1 MFDKKEKKEFQ
12 ETRMELSKFICNRD
26 NYIPIVLLKWAT
38 RGMLNI
44 TVSGES
50 GAGAGCVLSAMLD
63 GFKTAMLDGFR
74 TVMIGKSDAAA
85 SITINLASRNL
96 ITSTELYPSEL
107 EVLQKTDI
115 IIHMDRYI
123 DVNHSS
129 SIGVPAVL
137 RYADIAEVQHESSS
151 DGKNVIIN
159 PEYYLCHCYYDKK
172 YDLKTNSYNDK
183 YVLDNIFSE
192 KMLDKIR
199 KNCSERDKEE
209 LDLDMEK
216 LLQIQKGKEVVGAEV
231 WKENILK
238 YFPW

>member
-12 ETRMELSKFICNRD
+12 ETRMELSKLICSRD

-50 GAGAGCVLSAMLD
+50 GAGAGCVLSAITD
-63 GFKTAMLDGFR
+63 RIK
-74 TVMIGKSDAAA
+74 TVMIRKSDAAA
-85 SITINLASRNL
+85 SMTINLASRNL
-96 ITSTELYPSEL
+96 TTSTELNPSEL

-123 DVNHSS
+123 DVNHSV
-129 SIGVPAVL
+129 SIGVPVIL
-137 RYADIAEVQHESSS
+137 RYADIAEVSHESSA
-151 DGKNVIIN
+151 DGKNN

-199 KNCSERDKEE
+199 KNCSEKDKEE

>member
-1 MFDKKEKKEFQ
+1 MNNKKENKEFQ
-12 ETRMELSKFICNRD
+12 ETRMELSKLICSRD

-50 GAGAGCVLSAMLD
+50 GAGAGCVLSAITD
-63 GFKTAMLDGFR
+63 RIK
-74 TVMIGKSDAAA
+74 TVMIRKSDTAA
-85 SITINLASRNL
+85 SMTINLASRNL
-96 ITSTELYPSEL
+96 TTSTELNPSEL

-123 DVNHSS
+123 DVYHSAF
-129 SIGVPAVL
+129 IGVPAIL
-137 RYADIAEVQHESSS
+137 RYADIAEVSHESST
-151 DGKNVIIN
+151 DGKNLIIN
-159 PEYYLCHCYYDKK
+159 PEYHLCHCYYDKK

-183 YVLDNIFSE
+183 YVLDNIFSK

-216 LLQIQKGKEVVGAEV
+216 LLQIQKGKEVVGAEA
-231 WKENILK
+231 WKENILR

>member
-1 MFDKKEKKEFQ
+1 MNNKKENKEFQ
-12 ETRMELSKFICNRD
+12 ETRMELSKLICSRD

-50 GAGAGCVLSAMLD
+50 GAGAGCVLSAITD
-63 GFKTAMLDGFR
+63 RIK
-74 TVMIGKSDAAA
+74 TVMIRKSDAAA
-85 SITINLASRNL
+85 SMTINLASRNL
-96 ITSTELYPSEL
+96 TTSTELNPSEL

-123 DVNHSS
+123 DVYHSAF
-129 SIGVPAVL
+129 IGVPAIL
-137 RYADIAEVQHESSS
+137 RYADISEVSHESST
-151 DGKNVIIN
+151 DGKNLIIN
-159 PEYYLCHCYYDKK
+159 PEYHLCHCYYDKE

-183 YVLDNIFSE
+183 YVLDNNITK

-199 KNCSERDKEE
+199 KNCSEKDKEE

-216 LLQIQKGKEVVGAEV
+216 LLQIQKG
-231 WKENILK
+231 
-238 YFPW
+238 

>member
-1 MFDKKEKKEFQ
+1 MNNKKENKEFQ
-12 ETRMELSKFICNRD
+12 ETRMELSKLICSRD

-50 GAGAGCVLSAMLD
+50 GAGAGCVLSAITD
-63 GFKTAMLDGFR
+63 GIK
-74 TVMIGKSDAAA
+74 TVMIRKSDAAA
-85 SITINLASRNL
+85 SMTINLASRNL
-96 ITSTELYPSEL
+96 TTSTELNPSEL

-123 DVNHSS
+123 DVYHSAF
-129 SIGVPAVL
+129 IGVPAIL
-137 RYADIAEVQHESSS
+137 RYADIAEVSHESST
-151 DGKNVIIN
+151 DGKNLIIN
-159 PEYYLCHCYYDKK
+159 PEYHLCHCYYDKE

-183 YVLDNIFSE
+183 YVLDNNFSK

-199 KNCSERDKEE
+199 KNCSEKDKEE

-216 LLQIQKGKEVVGAEV
+216 LLQIQKGKEVVGAEA
-231 WKENILK
+231 WKENILR

>member
-12 ETRMELSKFICNRD
+12 ETRMELSKFICSRD

-50 GAGAGCVLSAMLD
+50 GAGAGCVLSAITD
-63 GFKTAMLDGFR
+63 RIK
-74 TVMIGKSDAAA
+74 TVMIRKSDAAA
-85 SITINLASRNL
+85 SMTINLASRNL
-96 ITSTELYPSEL
+96 TTSTELNPSEL

-123 DVNHSS
+123 DVYHSAF
-129 SIGVPAVL
+129 IGVPAIL
-137 RYADIAEVQHESSS
+137 RYADIAEVSHESST
-151 DGKNVIIN
+151 DGKNLIIN
-159 PEYYLCHCYYDKK
+159 PEYHLCHCYYDKE

-183 YVLDNIFSE
+183 YVLDNNFSK

-199 KNCSERDKEE
+199 KNCSEKDKEE

-216 LLQIQKGKEVVGAEV
+216 LLLIQKGKEVVGAEA

>member
-26 NYIPIVLLKWAT
+26 NYIPIVLIKWAT

-44 TVSGES
+44 TVSGKS
-50 GAGAGCVLSAMLD
+50 GAGAGAVLSAITD
-63 GFKTAMLDGFR
+63 GIK
-74 TVMIGKSDAAA
+74 TVMIRKYDAAA
-85 SITINLASRNL
+85 SMTINRAIRNL
-96 ITSTELYPSEL
+96 TTSTELNPSEL

-115 IIHMDRYI
+115 IIHMDMYT
-123 DVNHSS
+123 DVYHSAF
-129 SIGVPAVL
+129 IGGVPAIL
-137 RYADIAEVQHESSS
+137 RYADIAEVSHESST
-151 DGKNVIIN
+151 DEKNVIIN

>member
-1 MFDKKEKKEFQ
+1 MNNKKENKEFQ
-12 ETRMELSKFICNRD
+12 ETRMELSKLIGSRD

-50 GAGAGCVLSAMLD
+50 GAGAGCVLSAITD
-63 GFKTAMLDGFR
+63 RIK
-74 TVMIGKSDAAA
+74 TVMIRKSDAAA
-85 SITINLASRNL
+85 SMTINLASRNL
-96 ITSTELYPSEL
+96 TTSTELNPSEL

-123 DVNHSS
+123 DVYHSAF
-129 SIGVPAVL
+129 IGVPAIL
-137 RYADIAEVQHESSS
+137 RYADIAEVSHESST
-151 DGKNVIIN
+151 DGKNLIIN
-159 PEYYLCHCYYDKK
+159 PEYHLCHCYYDKD
-172 YDLKTNSYNDK
+172 YDLKTNSYKDK
-183 YVLDNIFSE
+183 YVLDNNFSK

-199 KNCSERDKEE
+199 KNCSEKDKEE

-216 LLQIQKGKEVVGAEV
+216 LLQIQKGKEVVGAEA
-231 WKENILK
+231 WKENILR

>member
-1 MFDKKEKKEFQ
+1 MNNKKENKEFQ
-12 ETRMELSKFICNRD
+12 ETRIELSKFICNRD
-26 NYIPIVLLKWAT
+26 NYIPIVLIKWAT

-44 TVSGES
+44 TVSGKS
-50 GAGAGCVLSAMLD
+50 GAGAGLVLSAITD
-63 GFKTAMLDGFR
+63 GIK
-74 TVMIGKSDAAA
+74 TVMIRKHDAAA
-85 SITINLASRNL
+85 SMTINLASKNL
-96 ITSTELYPSEL
+96 TTSTELNPSEL

-123 DVNHSS
+123 DVNHSV
-129 SIGVPAVL
+129 SIGVPAIL
-137 RYADIAEVQHESSS
+137 RYADIAEVSHESST
-151 DGKNVIIN
+151 DGKNLIIN
-159 PEYYLCHCYYDKK
+159 PEYHLCHCYYDKE

-216 LLQIQKGKEVVGAEV
+216 LLQIQKSKEVVGAEA
-231 WKENILK
+231 WKENILR

>member
-26 NYIPIVLLKWAT
+26 NYIPIVLIKWAT

-44 TVSGES
+44 TVSGKS
-50 GAGAGCVLSAMLD
+50 GAGAECVLSAITD
-63 GFKTAMLDGFR
+63 GIK
-74 TVMIGKSDAAA
+74 TVMIRKHDAAA
-85 SITINLASRNL
+85 SMTINRASRNL
-96 ITSTELYPSEL
+96 TTSTELNPSEL

-123 DVNHSS
+123 DVYHSAF
-129 SIGVPAVL
+129 IGVPAIL
-137 RYADIAEVQHESSS
+137 RYADIAEVSHESST
-151 DGKNVIIN
+151 DGKNLIIN
-159 PEYYLCHCYYDKK
+159 PEYHLCHCYYDKE

-183 YVLDNIFSE
+183 YVLDNIFSK

-199 KNCSERDKEE
+199 KNCSEKDKEE

-216 LLQIQKGKEVVGAEV
+216 LLQIQKGKEIAEAEV
-231 WKENILK
+231 WKENILR

>member
-1 MFDKKEKKEFQ
+1 MNNKKENKEFQ
-12 ETRMELSKFICNRD
+12 ETRMELSKLICSRD

-50 GAGAGCVLSAMLD
+50 GAGAGCVLSAITD
-63 GFKTAMLDGFR
+63 RIK
-74 TVMIGKSDAAA
+74 TVMIRKSDTAA
-85 SITINLASRNL
+85 SMTINLASRNL
-96 ITSTELYPSEL
+96 TTSTELNPSEL

-123 DVNHSS
+123 DVYHSAF
-129 SIGVPAVL
+129 IGVPAIL
-137 RYADIAEVQHESSS
+137 RYADIAEVSHESST
-151 DGKNVIIN
+151 DGKNLIIN
-159 PEYYLCHCYYDKK
+159 PEYHLCHCYYDKE

-183 YVLDNIFSE
+183 YVLDNNFSK

-199 KNCSERDKEE
+199 KNCSEKDKEE

>member
-1 MFDKKEKKEFQ
+1 MNNKKENKEFQ
-12 ETRMELSKFICNRD
+12 ETRMELSKLICSRD

-50 GAGAGCVLSAMLD
+50 GAGAGCVLSAITD
-63 GFKTAMLDGFR
+63 RIK
-74 TVMIGKSDAAA
+74 TVMIRKSDAAA
-85 SITINLASRNL
+85 SMTINLASRNL
-96 ITSTELYPSEL
+96 TTSTELNPSEL

-123 DVNHSS
+123 DVYHSAF
-129 SIGVPAVL
+129 IGVPAIL
-137 RYADIAEVQHESSS
+137 RYADISEVSHESST
-151 DGKNVIIN
+151 DGKNLIIN
-159 PEYYLCHCYYDKK
+159 PEYHLCHCYYDKE

-183 YVLDNIFSE
+183 YVLDNNFSK

-199 KNCSERDKEE
+199 KNCSEKDKEE

-216 LLQIQKGKEVVGAEV
+216 LLQIQKGKEVVGAEA
-231 WKENILK
+231 WKENILR

>member
-1 MFDKKEKKEFQ
+1 MNNKKENKEFQ
-12 ETRMELSKFICNRD
+12 ETRMELSKLICSRD

-50 GAGAGCVLSAMLD
+50 GAGAGCVLSAITD
-63 GFKTAMLDGFR
+63 RIK
-74 TVMIGKSDAAA
+74 TVMIRKSDAAA
-85 SITINLASRNL
+85 SMTINLASRNL
-96 ITSTELYPSEL
+96 TTSTELNPSEL

-123 DVNHSS
+123 DVYHSAF
-129 SIGVPAVL
+129 IGVPAIL
-137 RYADIAEVQHESSS
+137 RYADIAEVSHESST
-151 DGKNVIIN
+151 DGKNLIIN
-159 PEYYLCHCYYDKK
+159 PEYHLCHCYYDKE

-183 YVLDNIFSE
+183 YVLDNNFSK

-199 KNCSERDKEE
+199 KNCSEKDKEE

>member
-26 NYIPIVLLKWAT
+26 NYIPIVLIKWAT

-44 TVSGES
+44 TVSGKS
-50 GAGAGCVLSAMLD
+50 GAGAECVLSAITD
-63 GFKTAMLDGFR
+63 GIK
-74 TVMIGKSDAAA
+74 TVMIRKSDAAA
-85 SITINLASRNL
+85 SMTINLASRNL
-96 ITSTELYPSEL
+96 TTSTELNPSEL

-123 DVNHSS
+123 DVYHSAF
-129 SIGVPAVL
+129 IGVPAIL
-137 RYADIAEVQHESSS
+137 RYADIAEVSHESST
-151 DGKNVIIN
+151 DGKNLIIN
-159 PEYYLCHCYYDKK
+159 PEYHLCHCYYDKE

-183 YVLDNIFSE
+183 YVLDNNFSK

-199 KNCSERDKEE
+199 KNCSEKDKEE

>member
-26 NYIPIVLLKWAT
+26 NYIPIVLIKWAT

-44 TVSGES
+44 TVSGKS
-50 GAGAGCVLSAMLD
+50 GAGAECVLSAITD
-63 GFKTAMLDGFR
+63 GIK
-74 TVMIGKSDAAA
+74 TVMIRKSDAAA

-137 RYADIAEVQHESSS
+137 RYVDIAEVQHESSS
-151 DGKNVIIN
+151 DGKNLIIN
-159 PEYYLCHCYYDKK
+159 PEYYLCHCDYDKE

-199 KNCSERDKEE
+199 KNCSEKDKEE

>member
-1 MFDKKEKKEFQ
+1 MNNKKENKEFQ
-12 ETRMELSKFICNRD
+12 ETRMELSKLICSRD

-50 GAGAGCVLSAMLD
+50 GAGAGCVLSAITD
-63 GFKTAMLDGFR
+63 RIK
-74 TVMIGKSDAAA
+74 TVMIRKSDAAA
-85 SITINLASRNL
+85 SMTINLASRNL
-96 ITSTELYPSEL
+96 TTSTELNPSEL

-123 DVNHSS
+123 DVYHSAF
-129 SIGVPAVL
+129 IGVPAIL
-137 RYADIAEVQHESSS
+137 RYADIAEVSHESST
-151 DGKNVIIN
+151 DGKNLIIN
-159 PEYYLCHCYYDKK
+159 PEYHLCHCYYDKE

-183 YVLDNIFSE
+183 YVLDNNFSK

-199 KNCSERDKEE
+199 KNCSEKDKEE

-216 LLQIQKGKEVVGAEV
+216 LLQIQKGKEVVGAEA
-231 WKENILK
+231 WKENILR

>member
-26 NYIPIVLLKWAT
+26 NYIPIVLIKWAT

-44 TVSGES
+44 TVSGKS
-50 GAGAGCVLSAMLD
+50 GAGAECVLSAITD
-63 GFKTAMLDGFR
+63 GIK
-74 TVMIGKSDAAA
+74 TVMIRKYDAAA
-85 SITINLASRNL
+85 SMTINRASRNL
-96 ITSTELYPSEL
+96 TTSTELNPSEL

-123 DVNHSS
+123 DAYHSAF
-129 SIGVPAVL
+129 IGVPAIL
-137 RYADIAEVQHESSS
+137 RYADIAEVSHESST

-159 PEYYLCHCYYDKK
+159 PEYYLCHCYYDKE

-216 LLQIQKGKEVVGAEV
+216 LLQIQKGKEVAEAEV
-231 WKENILK
+231 WKENILR

>member
-1 MFDKKEKKEFQ
+1 M
-12 ETRMELSKFICNRD
+12 
-26 NYIPIVLLKWAT
+26 
-38 RGMLNI
+38 
-44 TVSGES
+44 
-50 GAGAGCVLSAMLD
+50 
-63 GFKTAMLDGFR
+63 
-74 TVMIGKSDAAA
+74 
-85 SITINLASRNL
+85 
-96 ITSTELYPSEL
+96 
-107 EVLQKTDI
+107 
-115 IIHMDRYI
+115 
-123 DVNHSS
+123 
-129 SIGVPAVL
+129 
-137 RYADIAEVQHESSS
+137 
-151 DGKNVIIN
+151 
-159 PEYYLCHCYYDKK
+159 CHCYYDKK

>member
-1 MFDKKEKKEFQ
+1 MNNKKENKEFQ
-12 ETRMELSKFICNRD
+12 ETRMELSKFICSRD
-26 NYIPIVLLKWAT
+26 NYIPIVLIKWAT

-50 GAGAGCVLSAMLD
+50 GAGAGCVLSAITD
-63 GFKTAMLDGFR
+63 RIK
-74 TVMIGKSDAAA
+74 TVMIRKSDTAA
-85 SITINLASRNL
+85 SMTINLASRNL
-96 ITSTELYPSEL
+96 TTSTELNPSEL

-123 DVNHSS
+123 DVYHSAF
-129 SIGVPAVL
+129 IGVPAIL
-137 RYADIAEVQHESSS
+137 RYADIAEVSHESST
-151 DGKNVIIN
+151 DGKNLIIN
-159 PEYYLCHCYYDKK
+159 PEYHLCHCYYDKE

-183 YVLDNIFSE
+183 YVLDNFFSK

-199 KNCSERDKEE
+199 KNCSEKDKEE

-216 LLQIQKGKEVVGAEV
+216 LLQIQKGKEVVGAEA
-231 WKENILK
+231 WKENILR

>member
-1 MFDKKEKKEFQ
+1 M
-12 ETRMELSKFICNRD
+12 
-26 NYIPIVLLKWAT
+26 
-38 RGMLNI
+38 
-44 TVSGES
+44 
-50 GAGAGCVLSAMLD
+50 
-63 GFKTAMLDGFR
+63 
-74 TVMIGKSDAAA
+74 
-85 SITINLASRNL
+85 
-96 ITSTELYPSEL
+96 
-107 EVLQKTDI
+107 
-115 IIHMDRYI
+115 
-123 DVNHSS
+123 
-129 SIGVPAVL
+129 
-137 RYADIAEVQHESSS
+137 
-151 DGKNVIIN
+151 
-159 PEYYLCHCYYDKK
+159 CHCDYDKE